1 MIKLSISID
10 DGAYDSYTNI
20 FPLLTKYNL
29 PATYNLISGYIDGK
43 EECKGI
49 PFKPI
54 TWEELNEIKNS
65 SLIEVGNHSYDHTNR
80 ALSIVQGRMVLNQ
93 HIGQSIEK
101 SMGFAS
107 PESRMTETF
116 INEKRTALSVAGC
129 SYVRTG
135 IRVRSFKF
143 ARNLAR
149 KAAHVTHFTWL
160 FNIAYYDSL
169 LDETDDYILFSV
181 PIMKDTTLREVKA
194 LVKQAVKKEKNV
206 ILLFHRVLKPEEENY
221 KENWYWDYRKFDILL
236 QYLRMEQEKKH
247 LIVVKTCDL
256 TNGQND
262 L

>member
-149 KAAHVTHFTWL
+149 KAAHVGIGLQCEHPSRRPQ
-160 FNIAYYDSL
+160 AGGRCDGRVRE
-169 LDETDDYILFSV
+169 DARRR
-181 PIMKDTTLREVKA
+181 PEVKA